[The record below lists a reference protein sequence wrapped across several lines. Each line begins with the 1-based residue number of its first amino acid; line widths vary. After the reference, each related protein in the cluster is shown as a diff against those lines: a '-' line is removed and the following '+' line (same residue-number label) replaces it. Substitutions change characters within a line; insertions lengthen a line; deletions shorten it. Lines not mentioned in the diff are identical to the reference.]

1 MNRIYYKI
9 DDWIGDNYNK
19 ISSKSLSSNPF
30 AIELMLEN
38 EIKFHK
44 SEISK
49 NTNDLFIKHFLL
61 LPKNQV
67 YINWSDFS
75 MNFADEAVSHL
86 FKNLDKINWISFS
99 RNSNSRVIDYLEKNP
114 NKIVWSSLSANPSAI
129 KILKENKHRIDY
141 EELSKNT
148 NPEVLDLYKN
158 NKKRLNWSYLSRNS
172 AAVKLLLLNKT
183 SIQKID
189 WIEFNRNES
198 KEAVDYLIKNPK
210 YICEY
215 TLSMNKFA
223 IDFLKANPDKINW
236 ESIGY
241 NKGIFIINY
250 RRMKRKFK
258 VIAEEIY
265 TKAVHP
271 KRICRLI
278 EEYGD
283 EEVYKNFFDE

>member
-38 EIKFHK
+38 DIKFHK

-114 NKIVWSSLSANPSAI
+114 NKINWQCLSI
-129 KILKENKHRIDY
+129 NKSERAMRLL
-141 EELSKNT
+141 EKNM
-148 NPEVLDLYKN
+148 D
-158 NKKRLNWSYLSRNS
+158 
-172 AAVKLLLLNKT
+172 
-183 SIQKID
+183 KID
-189 WIEFNRNES
+189 WFWFSRNPSIFEEDYLSLS
-198 KEAVDYLIKNPK
+198 KERMDILREELMAVTWHPNRFTKWCLDTSDEFY
-210 YICEY
+210 
-215 TLSMNKFA
+215 
-223 IDFLKANPDKINW
+223 
-236 ESIGY
+236 ES
-241 NKGIFIINY
+241 
-250 RRMKRKFK
+250 
-258 VIAEEIY
+258 
-265 TKAVHP
+265 
-271 KRICRLI
+271 
-278 EEYGD
+278 
-283 EEVYKNFFDE
+283 